1 MATLCGIQQ
10 PELSKRLFRII
21 KTENHAIDCYENAAR
36 DRVSIA
42 SQLSDWGDYTGDSA
56 ISDLSDKLGVLLAEI
71 GEQEDLYAQNLDDY
85 RNLLKHVRNTEASVQ
100 PTRDYKSKVIEQIQK
115 EKIRDPNGQKLIS
128 LEQELVRAEAQ
139 SLVAEAQLTNI
150 TRQKFKEAFDLKL
163 AATIERAEKQIIL
176 ARHGRRLLNLL
187 DDSPLVPGD
196 SRPEYEN
203 VDAARRILD
212 DAEHDLRSWEPS
224 LEPVHSSAGDI
235 GTNLMPQAEGEQGQ
249 AAVAA

>member
-1 MATLCGIQQ
+1 MTDGVCMVVASTNLAKFLVRTLAGCF
-10 PELSKRLFRII
+10 PC
-21 KTENHAIDCYENAAR
+21 N
-36 DRVSIA
+36 SIA

-56 ISDLSDKLGVLLAEI
+56 VSDLSDKLGVLLAEI

-85 RNLLKHVRNTEASVQ
+85 RNLLKHVRNTESSVQ

-115 EKIRDPNGQKLIS
+115 EKIKDPNGQKLIS

-196 SRPEYEN
+196 SRPDYEN

-224 LEPVHSSAGDI
+224 LEPVNSSAGDI

-249 AAVAA
+249 TAVAA

>member
-1 MATLCGIQQ
+1 ML
-10 PELSKRLFRII
+10 
-21 KTENHAIDCYENAAR
+21 
-36 DRVSIA
+36 
-42 SQLSDWGDYTGDSA
+42 TG
-56 ISDLSDKLGVLLAEI
+56 
-71 GEQEDLYAQNLDDY
+71 
-85 RNLLKHVRNTEASVQ
+85 SVQ
-100 PTRDYKSKVIEQIQK
+100 
-115 EKIRDPNGQKLIS
+115 
-128 LEQELVRAEAQ
+128 
-139 SLVAEAQLTNI
+139 

>member
-1 MATLCGIQQ
+1 MSTLRGIQQ

-21 KTENHAIDCYENAAR
+21 KTENHAIECYESAAR

-42 SQLSDWGDYTGDSA
+42 SQLSDWGDYTNDAA

-100 PTRDYKSKVIEQIQK
+100 PTRDYKSKVIEQIQR
-115 EKIRDPNGQKLIS
+115 EKIKDPNGQKLIS

-196 SRPEYEN
+196 TRPEYEN

-235 GTNLMPQAEGEQGQ
+235 GTNLMPAAEGEQGEAI
-249 AAVAA
+249 AA